1 MIDKELVAR
10 VETLIAAMDLSVNVP
25 ASRHLPIIAHD
36 NAAVIAQDLRALL
49 TAAQGQEWRDLPT
62 IRERAENLK
71 EWLQDNAP
79 YISVDQRHLDADTV
93 ERAYWH
99 YGYMVALRDTLA
111 SFDKAAHPPNPSAVE
126 G

>member
-1 MIDKELVAR
+1 MIPKELSERIEAD
-10 VETLIAAMDLSVNVP
+10 IAAALAGVP
-25 ASRHLPIIAHD
+25 APVGYVPVAES
-36 NAAVIAQDLRALL
+36 DLRAL